1 MANAVS
7 IPPEIWAL
15 IAQHLPKSSLIP
27 LRSINK
33 LFYALALDE
42 MYNEFVMNQINGRF
56 IQKLEGLKDAG
67 HAKRVRR
74 LYLDPPCL
82 HELATYE
89 KLHEHHP
96 AEHIDPNPVTIFA
109 TRLLRKF
116 VSRHPEGSQPEEKAA
131 SSTEITD
138 DLLAVIPTLDNVT
151 QFTLSWNSAEGFD
164 APYLTLAW
172 YTLPSNL
179 QELHLDVHPRF
190 VASLLP
196 HDVNFPQL
204 TTLKFSLCITEAD
217 ETPTLTSQTIDNMA
231 KFIGKFKHSL
241 KALYI
246 GSPQKRNL
254 GEVYALLPRFDNLQE
269 FEICPHTFASP
280 SNLLSFLQMHSEVL
294 RSITYASDPNP
305 AFQDGLSQ
313 LDMTALEKLVMRLN
327 YVPYPRAW
335 WTAPSSFFNS
345 VSSTLRVLLIE
356 AAVTVAELIQ
366 LLDAFPAPVAIEEFS
381 VSIHNLSIEI
391 LVIMAK
397 RLPKLKSLDLR
408 IHDVIAKG
416 GFPITPGE
424 FFPENT
430 MSTNLHPRQTTPE
443 AFIQW
448 AKDDL
453 PPLAW
458 GLQDILI
465 KRRSC
470 CGDLILW
477 GIMRLCAECIP
488 TIKSFAKRGSTRIPN
503 PPNVKPPGKSIRCSG
518 TVCAFGGGGSAKEPR
533 DYTP

>member
-1 MANAVS
+1 
-7 IPPEIWAL
+7 
-15 IAQHLPKSSLIP
+15 
-27 LRSINK
+27 
-33 LFYALALDE
+33 
-42 MYNEFVMNQINGRF
+42 MYSELVMNQINGRF
-56 IQKLEGLKDAG
+56 IQKLEGLKDAD
-67 HAKRVRR
+67 HAKR
-74 LYLDPPCL
+74 PPTRNFTSITL
-82 HELATYE
+82 RNAS
-89 KLHEHHP
+89 
-96 AEHIDPNPVTIFA
+96 DPN
-109 TRLLRKF
+109 
-116 VSRHPEGSQPEEKAA
+116 SRHHLRNSPSPQM
-131 SSTEITD
+131 I
-138 DLLAVIPTLDNVT
+138 LLAVIPTLDNVT
-151 QFTLSWNSAEGFD
+151 QFTVSWNSAEGFD

-179 QELHLDVHPRF
+179 HELHLDVHPRF
-190 VASLLP
+190 F
-196 HDVNFPQL
+196 N
-204 TTLKFSLCITEAD
+204 LCITETD
-217 ETPTLTSQTIDNMA
+217 ETPALTSQTIDNMA

-254 GEVYALLPRFDNLQE
+254 GEVYARLPRFDNLQE
-269 FEICPHTFASP
+269 FEICPHTFSSP
-280 SNLLSFLQMHSEVL
+280 SNVLSFLQMHSDVL

-313 LDMTALEKLVMRLN
+313 LDMATLEKLVMRLN

-335 WTAPSSFFNS
+335 WTAPSPFFNS

-366 LLDAFPAPVAIEEFS
+366 LLDAFPAPAAIEEFS

-477 GIMRLCAECIP
+477 GVMRLCAECIP
-488 TIKSFAKRGSTRIPN
+488 TITSFAKRGSTRVPN